1 MRTQVNRFKH
11 LPHWSCEIENKGKFR
26 GSSYWHNTA
35 AQQVWHP
42 LCAQAT
48 HNSGVIQPAEVES
61 FLTPLPVGC
70 IPGVGKVTEAKLAK
84 LGMRTV
90 GELRS
95 RTLEQLQSLFG
106 RYGQRLYEPF
116 LRIARALSIPTP

>member
-48 HNSGVIQPAEVES
+48 HNSGNSFCFFLGTAVYQP
-61 FLTPLPVGC
+61 
-70 IPGVGKVTEAKLAK
+70 II
-84 LGMRTV
+84 R
-90 GELRS
+90 
-95 RTLEQLQSLFG
+95 
-106 RYGQRLYEPF
+106 
-116 LRIARALSIPTP
+116 IPTPWEIRMCPRHPEIERVMHKEIGQNWTHHSPYTKGNLGL